1 MVRGDTRGDWDR
13 DLGFVDQPE
22 PSPISVGRVLS
33 RVVAA
38 VMCAGLLAV
47 AAAAYSVWMVARFDD
62 RRPSDAI
69 IVLGS
74 AQYDG
79 TPSPIF
85 EARLDHALKLYHD
98 GVAPRIVTVGGS
110 QPGDRFSEA
119 GAGQQW
125 LADQGVPSSDL
136 VPIEYGGDTL
146 SSMRA
151 AGDLFREQGWTTAV
165 LVTDPWHSLRA
176 QAMADDNGIDAVSS
190 PTRQGPAVQTRET
203 EFRYILRESA
213 AFLYYRL
220 FGTSA
225 ESGFSIS
232 ID

>member
-1 MVRGDTRGDWDR
+1 MRGDTRGDWDR
-13 DLGFVDQPE
+13 ELGFVEEPPQPR
-22 PSPISVGRVLS
+22 ISAGRIVARVL
-33 RVVAA
+33 AA
-38 VMCAGLLAV
+38 LVCAGLLAV
-47 AAAAYSVWMVARFDD
+47 AAAAYSVWKVARLDD

-85 EARLDHALKLYHD
+85 EARLDHALQLYED
-98 GVAPRIVTVGGS
+98 GIAPRIITVGGS

-125 LADQGVPSSDL
+125 LADQGVPTDDL

-151 AGDLFREQGWTTAV
+151 AGDLFREEGWSSAV

-220 FGTSA
+220 LGTSP